1 MDRTEQP
8 DRQATIFTFVICAR
22 EDHRLLYLLLP
33 FMNYLEFLPGS
44 VLRISTDLRPDAHME
59 AELRRHIESADVLLL
74 LISPDLLASPIYARA
89 ISLGL
94 ERARR
99 GELQLFPILARPTP
113 LEGTPF
119 ASLQLLPRTGRP
131 LSEEIAREQALREIL
146 HEVLLICR
154 ELQNR
159 RRLSPP
165 SLAASSESRTRGLTA
180 SGLPPTS
187 YRLDEVFKR
196 TGLPTVTFVPPS
208 IFEHLKLALVE
219 PGRSVVIEGPSGI
232 GKTTAVQKA
241 VQQLREEEILRAER
255 PTITLLSARAP
266 ADRQRL
272 RTLSEWHRGVVIID
286 DFHRL
291 EPDLRQ
297 ELVDYLKLLADT
309 QPKDR
314 KLVIIGI
321 PGTGQSFISSV
332 SFDTAMR
339 FDRFKMG
346 HASDEEILQLIRQ
359 GEQALNVIFDCK
371 EDILRLVD
379 GSFILAQF
387 LCYYLCMQNN
397 IIQTQPSPVAIRHH
411 LAKAVQNVM
420 ETLERKFDLAIKQF
434 AAAGG
439 PYDQT
444 SLALLEE
451 LSQSR
456 EGVLWPSLLQQE
468 EPGRARAH
476 DLERFFKESWPQAI
490 ASYPD
495 LAYHL
500 FCDPTVGVLLAED
513 PTLIFYLRHSNL
525 EQLARKVGKRPAPSR
540 QQIFICYARKDKR
553 WLERLRSH
561 LAPLEQKGVFDVWDD
576 TLISAGSRWEQ
587 TLEDAILRAGV
598 AVVLVSATLLAS
610 DTIMTRQLPRLLEK
624 ARLAGTLIIPI
635 IVSPCLFEESELQS
649 FEPANDPQKPL
660 TTLPPAA
667 REQALVSIARR
678 ISAAVTQQPQ

>member
-8 DRQATIFTFVICAR
+8 DREANIIVFIICAR
-22 EDHRLLYLLLP
+22 EDYRLLYSLLP
-33 FMNYLEFLPGS
+33 LMSYLEVLAGI
-44 VLRISTDLRPDAHME
+44 VLRTSTDLRAGAHIA

-74 LISPDLLASPIYARA
+74 LISPDLLASPTYERA

-94 ERARR
+94 ERAQR
-99 GELQLFPILARPTP
+99 GELQLIPILARPIP
-113 LEGTPF
+113 LEGTPL
-119 ASLQLLPRTGRP
+119 ASLQLLPRNGRA
-131 LSEEIAREQALREIL
+131 LSEEIARERALQEIV

-154 ELQNR
+154 ELRNR
-159 RRLSPP
+159 RRISPSSP
-165 SLAASSESRTRGLTA
+165 AASSESRTRGLTVP
-180 SGLPPTS
+180 GLPLTS
-187 YRLDEVFKR
+187 YRLDGVFKR

-208 IFEHLKLALVE
+208 IFEPLKLALVE
-219 PGRSVVIEGPSGI
+219 PGRGVVIEGPSGI

-241 VQQLREEEILRAER
+241 VQQLGEEEIARAGR

-266 ADRQRL
+266 ADRERL
-272 RTLSEWHRGVVIID
+272 RTLSQWHRGVVIID

-291 EPDLRQ
+291 EPGLRQ
-297 ELVDYLKLLADT
+297 ELVDYLKLLADI
-309 QPKDR
+309 QPEDR

-339 FDRFKMG
+339 FDRFRMG

-359 GEQALNVIFDCK
+359 GEQALNVSFECK

-397 IIQTQPSPVAIRHH
+397 IIHTQPSPVAIRHH

-434 AAAGG
+434 AVAGG

-444 SLALLEE
+444 SLSLLEE

-456 EGVLWPSLLQQE
+456 EGVLWLSLLQQQ
-468 EPGRARAH
+468 EPSRAH

-513 PTLIFYLRHSNL
+513 PTLIFYLRHCNL
-525 EQLARKVGKRPAPSR
+525 EQLARKVGKRPVPSR

-553 WLERLRSH
+553 WLERLRTH
-561 LAPLEQKGVFDVWDD
+561 LTPIERNGTFNLWDD
-576 TLISAGSRWEQ
+576 TLISAGSRWKE
-587 TLEDAILRAGV
+587 TLEDAIARAGV
-598 AVVLVSATLLAS
+598 AIVLVSARFLAS
-610 DTIMTRQLPRLLEK
+610 DFIMTNQLPKLLER

-635 IVSPCLFEESELQS
+635 IVSSCLFEESGLQS

-660 TTLPPAA
+660 ATLPPAA
-667 REQALVSIARR
+667 QEQTLVSIARR
-678 ISAAVTQQPQ
+678 ISVAVTEQP